1 MKKLLA
7 CAVLSLASVSS
18 HAATIVFQDNF
29 EAYNVG
35 GSVTNFGGNWTVSNG
50 TVDLVGPGFFG
61 GLALGG
67 GKSVDLD
74 GSTNNA
80 GTFTSRALS
89 LTSGDYVL
97 TFDLAGNQRG
107 GDDTVNLSV
116 SLGLAMQTFTLA
128 SNVPY
133 TTQTVLFSV
142 SGNSSSNII
151 FDHLGG
157 NNIGLLLDNV
167 ALTRV
172 SEVPVPAAAW
182 LFGSA
187 VLGFFGA
194 RRRSV

>member
-1 MKKLLA
+1 MKKLVA

-18 HAATIVFQDNF
+18 QAATVVFQDNF

-35 GSVTNFGGNWTVSNG
+35 GNATNFGGNWTVSNG
-50 TVDLVGPGFFG
+50 TVDLVGPGYFG

-97 TFDLAGNQRG
+97 TFDLSGNQRG
-107 GDDTVNLSV
+107 GSDTVNLSV

-167 ALTRV
+167 TLTRV
-172 SEVPVPAAAW
+172 DAVPVPAAAW

-187 VLGFFGA
+187 ILGFFGA